1 MPGQTQ
7 DRFYGLWTKFGIFGG
22 DGEGGPSANW
32 HQEGCNWKF
41 SDFELDAKWRWNEE
55 EKCSH
60 AWSGLILVVCLIAA
74 SHTEKRG
81 VPAIEV
87 SASSTNLSHQQS
99 IGIDL
104 GNFKFCTRYQIEYMI

>member
-1 MPGQTQ
+1 MG
-7 DRFYGLWTKFGIFGG
+7 FGLNLEYLGEMGG
-22 DGEGGPSANW
+22 RGGRSFCQLAS
-32 HQEGCNWKF
+32 GLRRDAIGKI
-41 SDFELDAKWRWNEE
+41 SDFELDSKWRWNEE

-74 SHTEKRG
+74 SLTEKRG

-99 IGIDL
+99 IGD
-104 GNFKFCTRYQIEYMI
+104 

>member
-1 MPGQTQ
+1 MG
-7 DRFYGLWTKFGIFGG
+7 FGLNLEYLGEMGRGVLLPTGIRRDAIG
-22 DGEGGPSANW
+22 
-32 HQEGCNWKF
+32 KI
-41 SDFELDAKWRWNEE
+41 SDFELDSKWRWNEE

-74 SHTEKRG
+74 SLTEKRG

-104 GNFKFCTRYQIEYMI
+104 GNFKFSDS